1 MVATKGQNFQSTM
14 IIICSSCC
22 INVSWFNIHLARNL
36 CHICGYA
43 CQQMV
48 LKAFPGPS
56 PLHGW
61 SSLTMTFTGKF
72 VYIYI
77 YIQMYMYRCIC
88 IYVYFCKYIYIIYIY
103 NYFLKTDN
111 ISTCC
116 LSHIFFTLQN
126 FIKSP
131 LQIKRTIDLDIEQIT
146 SIKWLTMTWCRKLI
160 DLIIYVHIVNPL
172 QLTVQT

>member
-22 INVSWFNIHLARNL
+22 INVSWFNVQLASNL
-36 CHICGYA
+36 CHICGFA

-48 LKAFPGPS
+48 LKTFPGPS

-77 YIQMYMYRCIC
+77 YIYIYIYLYIYTSID
-88 IYVYFCKYIYIIYIY
+88 IYVYMYIYVNTYIYIYIYIYILYIY

-116 LSHIFFTLQN
+116 LSQIFFTLQN

-131 LQIKRTIDLDIEQIT
+131 FT
-146 SIKWLTMTWCRKLI
+146 
-160 DLIIYVHIVNPL
+160 N
-172 QLTVQT
+172 